1 VQLNVSD
8 GSIAYINVTLTVN
21 GGTATGLT
29 VSPNPISFGASL
41 LGSTVQQTIT
51 VTSATA
57 GTLSASVT
65 GSGLSVSTLSTTV
78 EADVPT
84 TFTLYANPSGLS
96 ANTYIGDLSVT
107 VAGVTQTVQVSFSV
121 GAVSSGSN
129 GTTSYSPIPS
139 FNFEDLGLTLKAT
152 PTVHDDSEVTL
163 DIEAEF
169 KVLQG
174 ASVNGIPIISNRS
187 LKSKARMKF
196 GEWAVV
202 AGLMNTQ
209 EARTIAG
216 LAGLSRVPYLG
227 PLTSTHEKDTSGD
240 QLLLLI
246 RPHLLTPPPS
256 AMKTY
261 SFHTG
266 SDTRPITPL

>member
-1 VQLNVSD
+1 VQLNAPD

-21 GGTATGLT
+21 GGTAAGLT
-29 VSPNPISFGASL
+29 VSPNPISLSASL
-41 LGSTVQQTIT
+41 SGSTVAQTVT

-57 GTLSASVT
+57 GALSASVT
-65 GSGLSVSTLSTTV
+65 GSGLSLSTLGETV
-78 EADVPT
+78 EAGVPA

-107 VAGVTQTVQVSFSV
+107 AAGVTQTVQVAFSV

-129 GTTSYSPIPS
+129 GTTTYTPPPS
-139 FNFEDLGLTLKAT
+139 FNFEDLGLTLKIT
-152 PTVHDDSEVTL
+152 PSVHDESDVTL

-174 ASVNGIPIISNRS
+174 ASVNGIPVISHRL
-187 LKSKARMKF
+187 LKSTARMAF

-209 EARTIAG
+209 ESRSIAG

-227 PLTSTHEKDTSGD
+227 ALTSTHEKNTSGD
-240 QLLLLI
+240 LVLLLI

-256 AMKTY
+256 ARKAY
-261 SFHTG
+261 SFRVG
-266 SDTRPITPL
+266 SEAHPITPL